1 MNFVT
6 HNSDKINTDGSH
18 LQGYVDARYDELVS
32 LFGKPHDSDGY
43 KVDAEWNVQ
52 FADGT
57 VATIYNYK
65 DGRNYCGSSGSP
77 KEAITN
83 WHIGGFTKQA
93 ADNVQ
98 ITIDL
103 FREQQAPKPKTKA
116 DEAFGTALEMMNMIR
131 KTKGKEYAD
140 LVEIIM
146 LAKKQGDLLFGVTAG
161 LVQSELI
168 PAEGANI
175 ISNINA
181 QMLSKIITK
190 FMRLAKLDD
199 DEVHEEAI
207 KWADRL
213 MEYEAQGAEEIIKAH
228 KRKHKEADE

>member
-1 MNFVT
+1 MNFLT
-6 HNSDKINTDGSH
+6 HNSDEINVNGSH
-18 LQGYVDARYDELVS
+18 LQGYVDAKYSELVS

-65 DGRNYCGSSGSP
+65 NGRNYCGSSGSP

-93 ADNVQ
+93 VDNVQ
-98 ITIDL
+98 ITVDL

-116 DEAFGTALEMMNMIR
+116 DEAFGTAMDMMKMIR
-131 KTKGKEYAD
+131 KTKGKDYAD

-146 LAKKQGDLLFGVTAG
+146 LARKQGDLLFGVTAG
-161 LVQSELI
+161 LVQAELI
-168 PAEGANI
+168 PVEGADV
-175 ISNINA
+175 ISKINA

-199 DEVHEEAI
+199 DDVYDEAI

-213 MEYEAQGAEEIIKAH
+213 MEYEAKGAEEIIKAH
-228 KRKHKEADE
+228 KRKHKENDE